1 MGIRFK
7 FLAWELQ
14 GPSPWTA
21 RLRLIALCARLS
33 PGRGTPFLLRG
44 QGTQSESRPAQG
56 RRSGHRLES
65 QVQVLV
71 PPWVNSTQPGGEQSS
86 AQEAW
91 KDSWGLSSP
100 LSTDTSPARL
110 SPLGCCRTGTVL
122 ASSQSL

>member
-1 MGIRFK
+1 MGVRFK

-33 PGRGTPFLLRG
+33 RGRGTPFLLRG

-71 PPWVNSTQPGGEQSS
+71 PPWVKHS
-86 AQEAW
+86 AW
-91 KDSWGLSSP
+91 WGAEFCPRGPEGLLGS
-100 LSTDTSPARL
+100 RL
-110 SPLGCCRTGTVL
+110 TP
-122 ASSQSL
+122 